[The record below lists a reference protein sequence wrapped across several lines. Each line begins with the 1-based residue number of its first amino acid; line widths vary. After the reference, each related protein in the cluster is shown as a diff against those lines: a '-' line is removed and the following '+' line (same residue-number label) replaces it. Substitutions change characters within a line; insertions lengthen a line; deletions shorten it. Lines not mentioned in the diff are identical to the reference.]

1 MDFSVYIG
9 SAITITKMPTREV
22 KTIKK
27 VCSSVTKH
35 KLSNGNFCPICG
47 SPKIDK
53 EYISEVPPNL
63 GEIWEDHND
72 NFYWNDDVFIE
83 NGSKFSMS
91 ISEDDIID
99 EDLNLSKFDLDKF
112 KEYAKDFLKILDEN
126 KIEYKI
132 SNIIKTI
139 WS

>member
-9 SAITITKMPTREV
+9 SAITITKTPLREV

-35 KLSNGNFCPICG
+35 KLSNGDFCPICG

-53 EYISEVPPNL
+53 EYISEAPINL
-63 GEIWEDHND
+63 GEIWEEYND
-72 NFYWNDDVFIE
+72 SFYWNDDVFMENGRNFCYNICDSDIIE
-83 NGSKFSMS
+83 NS
-91 ISEDDIID
+91 
-99 EDLNLSKFDLDKF
+99 LNLSKFNLDKF
-112 KEYAKDFLKILDEN
+112 KEFSKDFLKVLDEN

-132 SNIIKTI
+132 SNIIKTM
-139 WS
+139 WT